1 MSRALFIQ
9 CFGTNKCSELRTAI
23 KNKNKKPGHPCPWA
37 TECFWGLLPILVLWS
52 WFKTWHLLTWCSW
65 HYNFYNC
72 KKKKSIKPCGLQW
85 LQNCVFKVRCS
96 LGLRDGLVVKS
107 LLLWQRTRVCFPAAN
122 SCNSLSPGT
131 PAPGDMMPS
140 SCLYLHLH
148 ISVHIPTHIHINEN
162 KCFKCSQVV
171 G

>member
-72 KKKKSIKPCGLQW
+72 KKKNPSSLVVSSDYRTVCLKYGAAWGWEMAWLLRACCSGREHEYASQQPTLATHCHLGLQ
-85 LQNCVFKVRCS
+85 LQGTWCP
-96 LGLRDGLVVKS
+96 LP
-107 LLLWQRTRVCFPAAN
+107 VCI
-122 SCNSLSPGT
+122 CT
-131 PAPGDMMPS
+131 
-140 SCLYLHLH
+140 CTYLCIFLH
-148 ISVHIPTHIHINEN
+148 TYI
-162 KCFKCSQVV
+162 
-171 G
+171 